1 MVPLIH
7 FYILG
12 FRGANELKKY
22 KKIINY
28 ITVVSFFLIIA
39 ILAILQPLM
48 KDNKTSLIER
58 RRLEQF
64 PVFTINKLMSNQW
77 FGSFENYLLDQFP
90 FREAFKNLDN
100 NIKQEVLKIGDIEG
114 VYNVGPFLSKIL
126 YPMNDQDVIHNAEKI
141 AKLYDRYLK
150 GLNVYITIVPDKGY
164 FTAEQNGYP
173 YIQYDKM
180 MALLKSHLP
189 KELYYIDI
197 FPLLKIE
204 DYYFTDAHW
213 RQEKIFPVV
222 DKIAD
227 IMALD
232 ILPLDAYDV
241 NSFKNFKGVYYG
253 RTSNS
258 FESETLNYLTNDK
271 INHMEVTYAG
281 KTENQMVYNPN
292 LLENLDA
299 YDVFLGGPQPFI
311 EIINKETTSNR
322 ELIVFR
328 DSFAS
333 SLTPLLLN
341 AYSKITLIDLRYIED
356 EQLQQYVTFSKQDV
370 LFLYNTTVIN
380 NRFNFK

>member
-1 MVPLIH
+1 M
-7 FYILG
+7 
-12 FRGANELKKY
+12 
-22 KKIINY
+22 
-28 ITVVSFFLIIA
+28 VSFFLIIA
-39 ILAILQPLM
+39 ILAILQPLL

-64 PVFTINKLMSNQW
+64 PVFTVNKLMSNQW

-114 VYNVGPFLSKIL
+114 VYNVGPYLSKIL
-126 YPMNDQDVIHNAEKI
+126 YPMNEQDVIHNADKI
-141 AKLYDRYLK
+141 TKLYDRYLK
-150 GLNVYITIVPDKGY
+150 GLKVYITIVPDKGY

-173 YIQYDKM
+173 SIQYDEM
-180 MALLKSHLP
+180 LELFKSHLS
-189 KELYYIDI
+189 KEIYYIDI
-197 FPLLKIE
+197 FPLLEIE

-232 ILPLDAYDV
+232 ILPLNAYDI
-241 NSFKNFKGVYYG
+241 NSYKKFKGVYYG

-292 LLENLDA
+292 LLKNLDA

-311 EIINKETTSNR
+311 EIINKEATSNR

-341 AYSKITLIDLRYIED
+341 AYSKITLIDLRYID
-356 EQLQQYVTFSKQDV
+356 VEQLQQYVTFSKQDV